1 MFFGDEVPAV
11 DAAAVSQDA
20 YLLDVREQ
28 DEWDAG
34 HAPEAVHIPM
44 GELSDRAGEI
54 PRDRE
59 VFVICRSGMRSAQ
72 VTVALNQAG
81 WLARNVTGGM
91 KRWAEA
97 GRPMEA
103 GGGQDGA
110 PYVA

>member
-1 MFFGDEVPAV
+1 MFGDDVPAV
-11 DAAAVSQDA
+11 DAADVPQDG

-34 HAPEAVHIPM
+34 HAPAAVHIPM
-44 GELSDRAGEI
+44 GQLSDRASEV
-54 PRDRE
+54 PRDQE
-59 VFVICRSGMRSAQ
+59 VFVVCRSGARSAQ

-81 WLARNVTGGM
+81 WLARNVDGGM

-97 GRPMEA
+97 GRPMEN
-103 GGGQDGA
+103 GGDGP

>member
-1 MFFGDEVPAV
+1 MFGEDVPAV
-11 DAAAVSQDA
+11 DAAEVPQDA

-44 GELSDRAGEI
+44 GQLGDRAGEI
-54 PRDRE
+54 PRDQE
-59 VFVICRSGMRSAQ
+59 VFIICRSGGRSAQ

-81 WLARNVTGGM
+81 WLARNVKGGM
-91 KRWAEA
+91 QRWEEA
-97 GRPMEA
+97 GRPME
-103 GGGQDGA
+103 GTGNGE

>member
-1 MFFGDEVPAV
+1 MFGDDVPAV
-11 DAAAVSQDA
+11 PAAEVPQDA

-44 GELSDRAGEI
+44 GRLSDRAAEI

-59 VFVICRSGMRSAQ
+59 VFVICRSGGRSAQ

-81 WLARNVTGGM
+81 WLARNVDGGM
-91 KRWAEA
+91 QAWAAA

-103 GGGQDGA
+103 DGD

>member
-1 MFFGDEVPAV
+1 MNFGEDVPAV
-11 DAAAVSQDA
+11 DAADIPGDA

-34 HAPEAVHIPM
+34 HAPHAVHISM
-44 GELSDRAGEI
+44 AELSDRAGEV
-54 PRDRE
+54 PRDQD
-59 VFVICRSGMRSAQ
+59 VYVICRSGIRSAQ

-81 WLARNVTGGM
+81 WLARNVDGGM

-97 GRPMEA
+97 GRPMESVS
-103 GGGQDGA
+103 DNP

>member
-1 MFFGDEVPAV
+1 MNFGDDVPAV
-11 DAAAVSQDA
+11 AAADVPQDG

-34 HAPEAVHIPM
+34 HAPTAVHIPM
-44 GELSDRAGEI
+44 GQLGDRAGEV

-59 VFVICRSGMRSAQ
+59 VYVICRSGARSAQ

-81 WLARNVTGGM
+81 WLARNVDGGM
-91 KRWAEA
+91 KGWVEA
-97 GRPMEA
+97 GRPME
-103 GGGQDGA
+103 GGGDGA

>member
-1 MFFGDEVPAV
+1 MFGDDVPAV
-11 DAAAVSQDA
+11 IAADVPQDA

-44 GELSDRAGEI
+44 GQLSDRAGEV
-54 PRDRE
+54 PRDQE
-59 VFVICRSGMRSAQ
+59 IFVICRSGARSAQ

-81 WLARNVTGGM
+81 WLARNVDGGM
-91 KRWAEA
+91 KGWAEA
-97 GRPMEA
+97 GRPMEN
-103 GGGQDGA
+103 GGEGP

>member
-1 MFFGDEVPAV
+1 MIFGEDVPAV
-11 DAAAVSQDA
+11 GAADVPRDG

-44 GELSDRAGEI
+44 GQLGDRAGEI
-54 PRDRE
+54 PRDQE
-59 VFVICRSGMRSAQ
+59 VFVICRSGQRSAQ

-81 WLARNVTGGM
+81 WLVRNVDGGM
-91 KRWAEA
+91 KGWAEA
-97 GRPMEA
+97 GRPMERV
-103 GGGQDGA
+103 GGGP

>member
-1 MFFGDEVPAV
+1 MFGDDVPAV
-11 DAAAVSQDA
+11 PATEVPQDA

-44 GELSDRAGEI
+44 GRLSDRAAEI

-59 VFVICRSGMRSAQ
+59 VFVICRSGARSAQ

-81 WLARNVTGGM
+81 WLAKNVDGGM
-91 KRWAEA
+91 KAWSEA
-97 GRPMEA
+97 GRPMA
-103 GGGQDGA
+103 GEGEGE

>member
-1 MFFGDEVPAV
+1 MNFGEDVPV
-11 DAAAVSQDA
+11 VGAADVPQDG

-44 GELSDRAGEI
+44 RQLSDRAGEI

-59 VFVICRSGMRSAQ
+59 VYVICRSGVRSAQ

-81 WLARNVTGGM
+81 WLARNVDGGM
-91 KRWAEA
+91 KGWVEA
-97 GRPMEA
+97 GRPMEGA
-103 GGGQDGA
+103 GGGP

>member
-1 MFFGDEVPAV
+1 MFGDDVPAV
-11 DAAAVSQDA
+11 DAADVPQDG

-34 HAPEAVHIPM
+34 HAPAAVHIPM
-44 GELSDRAGEI
+44 GQLSDRAAEI
-54 PRDRE
+54 PRDQE
-59 VFVICRSGMRSAQ
+59 VFVVCRSGGRSAQ

-81 WLARNVTGGM
+81 WLARNVDGGM

-97 GRPMEA
+97 GRPMEN
-103 GGGQDGA
+103 GGDGP

>member
-1 MFFGDEVPAV
+1 MNFGEDVPAV
-11 DAAAVSQDA
+11 VAAEVPQDG

-34 HAPEAVHIPM
+34 HAPGAVHIPM
-44 GELSDRAGEI
+44 RQLGDRAGEV

-59 VFVICRSGMRSAQ
+59 VFVICRSGARSAQ

-81 WLARNVTGGM
+81 WLARNVGDGM
-91 KRWAEA
+91 NGWAAA
-97 GRPMEA
+97 GRPME
-103 GGGQDGA
+103 GTGDGP